1 MSVSG
6 SALDSGLNEP
16 LFLSQSVI
24 GVERIRVNPVTH
36 QGGRCC
42 VRSLADEGEIVSQS
56 NKYII
61 EGIDAGFIVILY
73 VIVGYLN
80 DERLKI
86 IHWLISGRCFYY
98 LFSY

>member
-24 GVERIRVNPVTH
+24 GVERIRVNRVTH
-36 QGGRCC
+36 QGGRSG
-42 VRSLADEGEIVSQS
+42 VRSLADEGEIVSQG

-61 EGIDAGFIVILY
+61 EEIDAGFIDILY
-73 VIVGYLN
+73 AIGGYLN
-80 DERLKI
+80 DERRQI
-86 IHWLISGRCFYY
+86 IH
-98 LFSY
+98 